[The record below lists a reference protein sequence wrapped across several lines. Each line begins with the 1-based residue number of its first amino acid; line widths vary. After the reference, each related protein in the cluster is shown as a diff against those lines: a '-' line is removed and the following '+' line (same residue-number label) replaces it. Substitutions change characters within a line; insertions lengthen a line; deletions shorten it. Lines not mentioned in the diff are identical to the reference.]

1 MTSITKDRYCYA
13 ILYNIDMFEKI
24 VEKILSPILNEY
36 VEDFN
41 AENMKIGLWSGEVVI
56 KNVALRKE
64 IIKKLNLPFRLKYSR
79 LGTLKMTIPWKS
91 LGSSRIDIVI

>member
-1 MTSITKDRYCYA
+1 
-13 ILYNIDMFEKI
+13 
-24 VEKILSPILNEY
+24 
-36 VEDFN
+36 
-41 AENMKIGLWSGEVVI
+41 MKIGLWSGEVVI

-79 LGTLKMTIPWKS
+79 LGTLRMTIPWKS